1 MYKNS
6 LSNFSIEGKTPE
18 EKEIFNISDSW
29 LEISFLR
36 NLNTLVGILFASTD
50 LVESKGDMTF
60 SVSVL
65 SVGITKKEILN
76 VFLKKSEKCLCDNE
90 ISRFVLLAIEEK

>member
-6 LSNFSIEGKTPE
+6 LSNFSIDGKTPE
-18 EKEIFNISDSW
+18 EKEIFNISYSW

-36 NLNTLVGILFASTD
+36 NLNTLVGILFGSTD
-50 LVESKGDMTF
+50 LVEAKGDMTF
-60 SVSVL
+60 SISVL
-65 SVGITKKEILN
+65 SMGITKKEILN
-76 VFLKKSEKCLCDNE
+76 VFLKKSEKFLCDNE

>member
-6 LSNFSIEGKTPE
+6 LSNFSIDGKTPE
-18 EKEIFNISDSW
+18 EKEIFNISYSW

-36 NLNTLVGILFASTD
+36 NLNTLVGILFGSAD

-60 SVSVL
+60 SISVL
-65 SVGITKKEILN
+65 SMGITKKEILN
-76 VFLKKSEKCLCDNE
+76 VFLKKSEKFLCDNE
-90 ISRFVLLAIEEK
+90 ISRFVLLAIEVK